1 MINTYE
7 EFKLEYNNILG
18 KFLRTTGVTP
28 VSIALSNALDDME
41 IDYPE
46 YAEQLHNE

>member
-1 MINTYE
+1 MINTYK

-18 KFLRTTGVTP
+18 KFLSGNGLTP
-28 VSIALSNALDDME
+28 ESIALSNALDDLE
-41 IDYPE
+41 LDYPE